1 MQKENNLLQAIEIK
15 KKVEVIKRERAD
27 LVQKY
32 KEKESLIRNKNIDKK
47 HIEENINKI
56 SKEVKLKEEEINSL
70 KIDGDRR
77 EKIQKLYE
85 IDKEYKRLNLEVCN
99 ITERI
104 NIKIKSLKEY
114 ELKYKDTLETQRDI
128 NKN

>member
-56 SKEVKLKEEEINSL
+56 LRK
-70 KIDGDRR
+70 
-77 EKIQKLYE
+77 
-85 IDKEYKRLNLEVCN
+85 
-99 ITERI
+99 
-104 NIKIKSLKEY
+104 
-114 ELKYKDTLETQRDI
+114 
-128 NKN
+128 

>member
-47 HIEENINKI
+47 HIEEDINKI
-56 SKEVKLKEEEINSL
+56 SGEVKLKEEEINFW
-70 KIDGDRR
+70 K
-77 EKIQKLYE
+77 
-85 IDKEYKRLNLEVCN
+85 
-99 ITERI
+99 
-104 NIKIKSLKEY
+104 
-114 ELKYKDTLETQRDI
+114 
-128 NKN
+128 